1 MPFTEIL
8 GTIGIIIGVFFSVV
22 GVIGMMRMP
31 DVYSRIHSTGK
42 IAILG
47 MLGLLVGY
55 SFFVPENTLKAVM
68 LSMFM
73 VIASPVVSHAIA
85 AAAFRQVD
93 NNGDDDDSF
102 PAMGELDDDYEAN

>member
-8 GTIGIIIGVFFSVV
+8 GAIGIIIGVFFSVA

-55 SFFVPENTLKAVM
+55 SFFVPQDILKAIV
-68 LSMFM
+68 LGLFM

-85 AAAFRQVD
+85 LAAFRQTSNDD
-93 NNGDDDDSF
+93 NGDSF
-102 PAMGELDDDYEAN
+102 PAMAELDDDYEAN